1 MARTIMELFND
12 QSSYKYGTN
21 YSSVKAD
28 TETLIEQETSGIRI
42 KSAVDINNP
51 LIYGNESTRIAIRS
65 TPSVE
70 KMKGATGGEGG
81 DGGLIGK
88 GLGAITG
95 GGFGRAL
102 FGGQVNSLS
111 EARDGVNSKL
121 GIPGSPIPTYV
132 DGTGELQKGKEPD
145 TMITLGKIK
154 NDAAGTEFGKFL
166 KQTGGGNFR
175 TIGRNIIGQGISL
188 VKDKVRDT
196 LFGSPISLGSNVAS
210 NQSYEYSSFEPYSTT
225 IRNAK
230 NNEPEEDKL
239 QLVQS
244 QAKEKIDELKN
255 KTKDLLKK
263 NKKIDEEV
271 EDKSTSDEEI
281 YSVKNEQLKVRDSKE
296 TNLSIPTDESNDEVK
311 KDTDNKLTES
321 APFGEEE
328 KERVDYSEGNKYSGI
343 IREEQTDDTSDG
355 KFTRIDL
362 SSLPGKVDKE
372 PTLSSTIKELNSAF
386 SSENPYSKDMPTLES
401 LYGMGTTF
409 DSLNADGKEGENFTR
424 KELEENDLVPVWIAP
439 KGGKSVHFRSV
450 ISGLTE
456 TVTPGWS
463 TQKFL
468 GNPYASYNYEGVER
482 SLSFNLKMFCY
493 SASELANM
501 WTKIQFITTNCY
513 PSFEVVTD
521 SKVVKPP
528 IVEFRIGNMYKS
540 KVSFIESLSYTIP
553 DDSNWEVADGLQLPK
568 IVEVAITMKFIENA
582 GIEDTLYAY
591 EIKNASLK
599 IINEK
604 RGVSSD
610 SGAEFSEEPQT
621 SNETTPPL
629 DNTGVEITE
638 ESEKQKD
645 NSGINKTPKD
655 ERTGETSPE
664 FDESVTPKA
673 RWLKIKEKNKKDLLA
688 TGKIQEDATIF
699 STLVNARRKVVAGR
713 WFGYDYDTLRKE
725 NEEFISIK
733 FQNANN
739 VTRRVFS
746 VTSGKKGSTGIHYDK
761 WKRDQA
767 KKQEAPKENNSI
779 ETY

>member
-1 MARTIMELFND
+1 MARTIMELFSD

-28 TETLIEQETSGIRI
+28 TETLIEQETTGIRI
-42 KSAVDINNP
+42 KSAVDVNNP

-81 DGGLIGK
+81 DGGLIGA

-95 GGFGRAL
+95 GRI
-102 FGGQVNSLS
+102 NSLS
-111 EARDGVNSKL
+111 EGRDYVNSKL

-154 NDAAGTEFGKFL
+154 KDAAGTELGKFL

-225 IRNAK
+225 IRNVK

-281 YSVKNEQLKVRDSKE
+281 YSVKNEQLKVKDSRE

-321 APFGEEE
+321 TPLDEEK
-328 KERVDYSEGNKYSGI
+328 KERVDYSKENKYSDVVK
-343 IREEQTDDTSDG
+343 EEQTDDTSDG
-355 KFTRIDL
+355 IFKRIDL
-362 SSLPGKVDKE
+362 SSLPGKVDKQ
-372 PTLSSTIKELNSAF
+372 PTLSSNIKELNSTF

-401 LYGMGTTF
+401 LYGMATTF
-409 DSLNADGKEGENFTR
+409 DTLNADGKEGENFTR

-456 TVTPGWS
+456 TVTPSWS

-513 PSFEVVTD
+513 PSFEVVRE

-591 EIKNASLK
+591 EITDESLK

-610 SGAEFSEEPQT
+610 SSAEFSEEPQT
-621 SNETTPPL
+621 STETPPPL

-638 ESEKQKD
+638 ETEKQKD
-645 NSGINKTPKD
+645 NSGINKAPKD

-664 FDESVTPKA
+664 FDESVTPKS
-673 RWLKIKEKNKKDLLA
+673 RQQKIKEKNTKDLLA

-699 STLVNARRKVVAGR
+699 STLVNIRRQIVANR
-713 WFGYDYDTLRKE
+713 WIGFDYDTLRKE
-725 NEEFISIK
+725 NEEFISINY
-733 FQNANN
+733 QNGNN
-739 VTRRVFS
+739 VSRRVFS
-746 VTSGKKGSTGIHYDK
+746 VISGKPGTTGVWYEK
-761 WKRDQA
+761 WKKDQGQT
-767 KKQEAPKENNSI
+767 QEAPKENNSI

>member
-1 MARTIMELFND
+1 MARTIMELFSD

-28 TETLIEQETSGIRI
+28 TETLIEQETTGIRI

-81 DGGLIGK
+81 DGGLIGA

-95 GGFGRAL
+95 GRI
-102 FGGQVNSLS
+102 NSLS
-111 EARDGVNSKL
+111 EGRDYVNSKL
-121 GIPGSPIPTYV
+121 GIPGSAIPTYV

-154 NDAAGTEFGKFL
+154 KDAAGTELGKFL

-281 YSVKNEQLKVRDSKE
+281 YSVKNEQLKVRDSRE

-321 APFGEEE
+321 TPIDKEE
-328 KERVDYSEGNKYSGI
+328 KEKVDYSKENKYSDT

-355 KFTRIDL
+355 IFKRIDL
-362 SSLPGKVDKE
+362 SSLPGKVDKQ
-372 PTLSSTIKELNSAF
+372 PTLSSNIKELNSAF

-401 LYGMGTTF
+401 LYGMATTF
-409 DSLNADGKEGENFTR
+409 DTLNADGKEGENFTR
-424 KELEENDLVPVWIAP
+424 KELEDSDLVPVWIAP

-456 TVTPGWS
+456 TVTPSWS

-493 SASELANM
+493 SATELANM

-513 PSFEVVTD
+513 PSFEVVKEN
-521 SKVVKPP
+521 KVVKPP

-553 DDSNWEVADGLQLPK
+553 DDSNWEVVDGLQLPK

-591 EIKNASLK
+591 EITDESLK
-599 IINEK
+599 VINEK
-604 RGVSSD
+604 RGASSD
-610 SGAEFSEEPQT
+610 SSVEFSEEPQT
-621 SNETTPPL
+621 STETPPPL
-629 DNTGVEITE
+629 DNSGVEITE

-645 NSGINKTPKD
+645 NSGINKPPKD

-664 FDESVTPKA
+664 FDESITPKT
-673 RWLKIKEKNKKDLLA
+673 RQQKIREKNTKDLLA
-688 TGKIQEDATIF
+688 TGKIQEDASIF
-699 STLVNARRKVVAGR
+699 STLVNIRRQVVAGR
-713 WFGYDYDTLRKE
+713 WFGFDYDTLRKE
-725 NEEFISIK
+725 NEEFISINY
-733 FQNANN
+733 QNGQS
-739 VTRRVFS
+739 VSRRVFS
-746 VTSGKKGSTGIHYDK
+746 VISGKKGTTGVWYEK
-761 WKRDQA
+761 WKKDQG

>member
-28 TETLIEQETSGIRI
+28 TETLIEQETTGIRI
-42 KSAVDINNP
+42 KSAVDVNNP
-51 LIYGNESTRIAIRS
+51 LIYGNEATRIAIRS

-70 KMKGATGGEGG
+70 KMKGATGGSGG

-95 GGFGRAL
+95 GGFGRAV

-121 GIPGSPIPTYV
+121 GIPSSAIPTYV
-132 DGTGELQKGKEPD
+132 DGHGGLQKGKEPD

-154 NDAAGTEFGKFL
+154 NDAAGTELGKFL

-321 APFGEEE
+321 APLDEEE
-328 KERVDYSEGNKYSGI
+328 KERVDYSEGNKYSDI
-343 IREEQTDDTSDG
+343 IRQEQTDDKSDG
-355 KFTRIDL
+355 NFTRIDL

-372 PTLSSTIKELNSAF
+372 PTLSSTIRELNSAF

-401 LYGMGTTF
+401 MYGMATSF
-409 DSLNADGKEGENFTR
+409 DTLNADGKEGENFTR
-424 KELEENDLVPVWIAP
+424 KELEESDLVPVWIAP

-493 SASELANM
+493 SASELSNM

-513 PSFEVVTD
+513 PSFEVVDTN
-521 SKVVKPP
+521 KVVKPP

-553 DDSNWEVADGLQLPK
+553 DDSNWEVVDGLQLPK

-591 EIKNASLK
+591 EITDESLK

-610 SGAEFSEEPQT
+610 SSAEFSEEPKT
-621 SNETTPPL
+621 STETPPPL

-645 NSGINKTPKD
+645 NSGINNTPKD

-664 FDESVTPKA
+664 FDESVTPKTIQQQ
-673 RWLKIKEKNKKDLLA
+673 IKEKNRKDLLA
-688 TGKIQEDATIF
+688 TGKIQEDAAIF
-699 STLVNARRKVVAGR
+699 SVLVGARLRAYAFGM
-713 WFGYDYDTLRKE
+713 FGYDYDTLRKE
-725 NEEFISIK
+725 NEEFISIEFTNGK
-733 FQNANN
+733 S

-746 VTSGKKGSTGIHYDK
+746 VISRKTGSTGIHYDK
-761 WKRDQA
+761 WKMDQA
-767 KKQEAPKENNSI
+767 QKQEAPKENNSI
-779 ETY
+779 EI

>member
-1 MARTIMELFND
+1 MARTIMELFSD

-28 TETLIEQETSGIRI
+28 TETLIEQETTGIRI
-42 KSAVDINNP
+42 KSAVDVNNP

-81 DGGLIGK
+81 DGGLIGA

-95 GGFGRAL
+95 GRI
-102 FGGQVNSLS
+102 NSLS
-111 EARDGVNSKL
+111 EGRDYVNSKL

-154 NDAAGTEFGKFL
+154 KDAAGTELGKFL

-281 YSVKNEQLKVRDSKE
+281 YSVKNEQLKVKDSRE

-321 APFGEEE
+321 TPLDEEK
-328 KERVDYSEGNKYSGI
+328 KERVDYSKENKYSDVVK
-343 IREEQTDDTSDG
+343 EEQTDDTSDG
-355 KFTRIDL
+355 IFKRIDL
-362 SSLPGKVDKE
+362 SSLPGKVDKQ
-372 PTLSSTIKELNSAF
+372 PTLSSNIKELNSTF

-401 LYGMGTTF
+401 LYGMATTF
-409 DSLNADGKEGENFTR
+409 DTLNADGKEGENFTR

-456 TVTPGWS
+456 TVTPSWS

-513 PSFEVVTD
+513 PSFEVVRE

-591 EIKNASLK
+591 EITDESLK

-610 SGAEFSEEPQT
+610 SSAEFSEEPQT
-621 SNETTPPL
+621 STETPPPL

-638 ESEKQKD
+638 ETEKQKD
-645 NSGINKTPKD
+645 NSGINKAPKD

-664 FDESVTPKA
+664 FDESVTPKS
-673 RWLKIKEKNKKDLLA
+673 RQQKIKEKNTKDLLA

-699 STLVNARRKVVAGR
+699 STLVNIRRQIVANR
-713 WFGYDYDTLRKE
+713 WIGFDYDTLRKE
-725 NEEFISIK
+725 NEEFISINY
-733 FQNANN
+733 QNGNN
-739 VTRRVFS
+739 VSRRVFS
-746 VTSGKKGSTGIHYDK
+746 VISGKPGTTGVWYEK
-761 WKRDQA
+761 WKKDQGQT
-767 KKQEAPKENNSI
+767 QEAPKENNSI